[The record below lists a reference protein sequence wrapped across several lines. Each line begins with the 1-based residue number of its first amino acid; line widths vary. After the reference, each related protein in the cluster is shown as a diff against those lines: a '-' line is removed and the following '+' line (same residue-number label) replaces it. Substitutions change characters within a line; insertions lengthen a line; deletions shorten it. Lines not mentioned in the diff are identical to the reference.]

1 LISQTNAK
9 THSPPLDPQSSS
21 RLESSTDP
29 PSREGCICLPLLVP
43 PCLDTRSCRRPRR
56 ARDLTAGL
64 LRVSVRGVS
73 ACSRHP
79 AHDNRLGR
87 GNHRGVTRADTGVC
101 PYIRAPIIPTAA
113 VLSRGF
119 LHFLHYLHCFL
130 IVQEGSLSVK
140 TGIRSSR
147 VKAACAREAESGD
160 RSCVFSSS
168 RASFVRR
175 SLLCVLVFASLF
187 CEAISIFDV
196 PRLSSGFSHKYS
208 TNVLFWEGEKIY

>member
-1 LISQTNAK
+1 MGEAVPSPLLIHFCLLVMYNYSQGSPLRRKKVLWILCLVLLNK
-9 THSPPLDPQSSS
+9 KQTHSPPLDPQSSS

-130 IVQEGSLSVK
+130 IVLKGSSTVK
-140 TGIRSSR
+140 TG
-147 VKAACAREAESGD
+147 
-160 RSCVFSSS
+160 
-168 RASFVRR
+168 
-175 SLLCVLVFASLF
+175 
-187 CEAISIFDV
+187 
-196 PRLSSGFSHKYS
+196 
-208 TNVLFWEGEKIY
+208 